1 MKLESLFGLPAHPLV
16 VHIAVVLLPIA
27 AVGILAVAA
36 VPEPDATTPP
46 SFSPPAW
53 PPPPPSAS
61 PKPAGRSSLRRRRR
75 RLAALT
81 SLFMWS
87 TTMTLV
93 AFVAVGVAKGI
104 VVAQS
109 WWRSGLETLTIGG
122 TAAALAYAAGAA
134 LGGLA

>member
-1 MKLESLFGLPAHPLV
+1 
-16 VHIAVVLLPIA
+16 
-27 AVGILAVAA
+27 
-36 VPEPDATTPP
+36 
-46 SFSPPAW
+46 
-53 PPPPPSAS
+53 
-61 PKPAGRSSLRRRRR
+61 
-75 RLAALT
+75 
-81 SLFMWS
+81 MWS